1 MNKIVLI
8 NNDNEGIAKGE
19 NLLNTNDFFK
29 ELTEIMEDKRFSN
42 FFEKWFT
49 TLGEIKVTVIYMKL
63 YNELKKKWKMLTDE
77 ELDKKINIFIIWNMM
92 REKNMNKFT
101 ISTIMDSLENK
112 NIDIFQELKNFIQI
126 NDKT

>member
-29 ELTEIMEDKRFSN
+29 ELTEIMEDKKFSN

>member
-1 MNKIVLI
+1 
-8 NNDNEGIAKGE
+8 
-19 NLLNTNDFFK
+19 
-29 ELTEIMEDKRFSN
+29 
-42 FFEKWFT
+42 
-49 TLGEIKVTVIYMKL
+49 
-63 YNELKKKWKMLTDE
+63 MLTDE

>member
-29 ELTEIMEDKRFSN
+29 ELTEIMEDKKFSN

-77 ELDKKINIFIIWNMM
+77 ELDKKINIFIIWNIM

>member
-8 NNDNEGIAKGE
+8 NNDNEGIAKCE

-63 YNELKKKWKMLTDE
+63 YNELKKKWKMLTD
-77 ELDKKINIFIIWNMM
+77 
-92 REKNMNKFT
+92 
-101 ISTIMDSLENK
+101 
-112 NIDIFQELKNFIQI
+112 
-126 NDKT
+126 

>member
-1 MNKIVLI
+1 
-8 NNDNEGIAKGE
+8 
-19 NLLNTNDFFK
+19 
-29 ELTEIMEDKRFSN
+29 
-42 FFEKWFT
+42 
-49 TLGEIKVTVIYMKL
+49 
-63 YNELKKKWKMLTDE
+63 
-77 ELDKKINIFIIWNMM
+77 MM